1 MTIVRQPD
9 RIRNDCCRFGV
20 SHRDETPID
29 FLSALSEDEGAAFR
43 AVGHVR
49 RFGTGETVFH
59 EGDDPGGVVAIL
71 SGRVKVWL
79 SGVGGREVV
88 LRFSSAGELVGELAA
103 IADRPR
109 TATVTAVDQV
119 EAIAVRASE
128 FRRFIAEHPGV
139 APLVFDH
146 VAQLLAEADRQRID
160 FATRDV
166 TARIASRL
174 VQLAAP
180 TEPAGEPRPDDP
192 RISLRLS
199 QEELAAWT
207 GASREAV
214 ARSLHLLRELGWVET
229 HRREIRVLNADAL
242 RRLIA

>member
-1 MTIVRQPD
+1 
-9 RIRNDCCRFGV
+9 V

-29 FLSALSEDEGAAFR
+29 FLSALSEDELAAFR

-103 IADRPR
+103 IAGRPR
-109 TATVTAVDQV
+109 TATVTAVDKV

-139 APLVFDH
+139 APLVFNH
-146 VAQLLAEADRQRID
+146 LAELLAEADRQRID

-180 TEPAGEPRPDDP
+180 TKPAGEPAGEPRPDDP
-192 RISLRLS
+192 QISLRLS
-199 QEELAAWT
+199 QDELAAWT

-229 HRREIRVLNADAL
+229 RRREIRVLNADAL
-242 RRLIA
+242 RSLIV